1 MSITAAKRRAPSSSA
16 RTGEDR
22 TRSVKEGKLL
32 VEAGDGE
39 VHAHHLS
46 FCGEQGNAVLQ
57 FHWRHLLSWLIR
69 IVNATNSP
77 EIKGFLHCR
86 RLSKFSSPCDYRV
99 EAGARCLE

>member
-1 MSITAAKRRAPSSSA
+1 MAPQRLGYLGGCGQTEARLGEHHRGEAPRALVIGA
-16 RTGEDR
+16 TGEDR

-57 FHWRHLLSWLIR
+57 FHWRPYCPGNLY
-69 IVNATNSP
+69 A
-77 EIKGFLHCR
+77 
-86 RLSKFSSPCDYRV
+86 
-99 EAGARCLE
+99 